1 MQPRKLSLKEWA
13 IEKGIHYNTAK
24 IRFDKWL
31 IEWSRRDEFNKMYI
45 YEYKT
50 QEEIDLEI
58 YNEMY
63 ADKIRKAALLK
74 KEINDYNNGIIPSS
88 TTIHTEQKSDTTT
101 TKSPKEKKKDREI
114 IPSTLEWEELEKE
127 NKARCIELVVDF
139 TRCMRLLA
147 QTYNYSH
154 GNMSRYLD
162 MYEQSK
168 RKLTFTAFIN
178 ILNAE
183 WDADLAYMQKMWLLK
198 SDDEQTTLQSEPI
211 KKEETIEDKIE
222 NLAGKKNL
230 DLDLYRYWFEN
241 TECPQLQ
248 GNDVLLDFLQQYPK
262 KDFETYASEVV
273 IANRETNEEHPSPR
287 II

>member
-1 MQPRKLSLKEWA
+1 M
-13 IEKGIHYNTAK
+13 HYNTAK

-31 IEWSRRDEFNKMYI
+31 IEWSRRDEFNKIYI

-63 ADKIRKAALLK
+63 AEKIRKAALLK
-74 KEINDYNNGIIPSS
+74 KEIDDYNNGIIPA
-88 TTIHTEQKSDTTT
+88 TTLLPVEQKDNTATTT
-101 TKSPKEKKKDREI
+101 SKPKKEKKPEKEI
-114 IPSTLEWEELEKE
+114 IPSTLEWDELEKE
-127 NKARCIELVVDF
+127 NKTRCIELVVDF

-154 GNMSRYLD
+154 SNMSRYLD

-168 RKLTFTAFIN
+168 RKLTFTAFLN

-183 WDADLAYMQKMWLLK
+183 SDESLAYMQKMWLLK
-198 SDDEQTTLQSEPI
+198 SDDEQVEPPPEPVEP
-211 KKEETIEDKIE
+211 EETIEDKIE
-222 NLAGKKNL
+222 NLAWEKNL

-248 GNDVLLDFLQQYPK
+248 GDTVLLDFLQQYPK

-273 IANRETNEEHPSPR
+273 IANRETNADHQW
-287 II
+287 

>member
-13 IEKGIHYNTAK
+13 IEKGMHYNTAK

-58 YNEMY
+58 YNEIY

-74 KEINDYNNGIIPSS
+74 KEIDDYNKGIMPNTNVSLV
-88 TTIHTEQKSDTTT
+88 EQKETATTPA
-101 TKSPKEKKKDREI
+101 KSKKEKKQQREI

-127 NKARCIELVVDF
+127 NKARCISFGIDF
-139 TRCMRLLA
+139 TRYMKMLA

-183 WDADLAYMQKMWLLK
+183 WDENLAYMQKMWLLK
-198 SDDEQTTLQSEPI
+198 SDDEQVTLRPEPV

-262 KDFETYASEVV
+262 KDFQEYASEVV
-273 IANRETNEEHPSPR
+273 IANRETNQQNQW
-287 II
+287 

>member
-1 MQPRKLSLKEWA
+1 MRKLSLQEYADENK
-13 IEKGIHYNTAK
+13 IHINTAR
-24 IRFDKWL
+24 IRFNKWL
-31 IEWSRRDEFNKMYI
+31 IDWAFRNKLGKVVI
-45 YEYKT
+45 FETKT
-50 QEEIDLEI
+50 QDDLDLEE
-58 YNEMY
+58 YNKIFH
-63 ADKIRKAALLK
+63 DKIKEEARIK
-74 KEINDYNNGIIPSS
+74 KEINDYHNGIVPAVVIPKAPAY
-88 TTIHTEQKSDTTT
+88 T
-101 TKSPKEKKKDREI
+101 PKEKKPEKEI
-114 IPSTLEWEELEKE
+114 IPSTLEWDELEKE
-127 NKARCIELVVDF
+127 NKARCIELIVDF

-154 GNMSRYLD
+154 SNMSRYLD

-183 WDADLAYMQKMWLLK
+183 WDENLAYAQKMWLLK
-198 SDDEQTTLQSEPI
+198 SDDEQVERPPEPV
-211 KKEETIEDKIE
+211 EPVETIEDKIE
-222 NLAGKKNL
+222 NLAWKKNL

-273 IANRETNEEHPSPR
+273 IANRETNAEDPHNKG
-287 II
+287 